1 MGMTQSLRK
10 ALLSCPCYT
19 QRCLLFSRVA
29 LITQRISLR
38 SVYRLEFIFFYN
50 LGKFQEPDLRF
61 QLYQKPTV
69 QHLCTSVQLERL
81 CWEGSPHDVLL
92 KKLEIALK
100 NYQVDEAWDAYKD
113 FKSLYGFP
121 GHSVMNKLMIIL
133 SYTSEPKWLKRVCDL
148 VVLIQIEKPDL
159 LQLDLLR
166 KLALSLAR
174 AQMPIPA
181 SIIIRLMLDKQS
193 LPPVGILATVILHMV
208 KTEIGT
214 YLASNILVEIC
225 DFCQRVTASK
235 SPSANMI
242 KPDTMIFNLVL
253 DACVRFGSSF
263 KGHQIMELM
272 SQVGVVADAHT
283 IVIIARIHEMNGQ
296 REELNK
302 FKNHIVHVPMSLVPH
317 YQQFYESLLGLHF
330 KFDDI
335 DAASA
340 LILDIYK
347 CWESLPFKQDKMKLQ
362 KPCIVSIGSHNLRTG
377 WKLQILPLQMQKDPV
392 LKVESKQELVMLKN
406 GKLVL
411 SNKALAKLIIRYK
424 KCGRIKEF
432 SELLSNIQ
440 NKLGSL
446 GEASLCSDVVG
457 ACIHLGWLENAH
469 DILEDLELAGTP
481 LAFGSYSSLLTA
493 YYRVKMFKEAE
504 VLLKQIRKVGFL
516 MKMSDEVVVSTHL
529 SEVEDDHNSYS
540 KAATTIGKSD
550 LAESVIREMRE
561 EEKVVPSMVYELNS
575 SIFFFT
581 KAKMIGD
588 ALKTYRRMQEMNV
601 QPTVSTFFT
610 LINVYS
616 SLEMY
621 REITILWGDIK
632 RYTQKGNLLV
642 NRDLYEFLLRNF
654 LRGGYFE
661 RVLEVIGYMKEH
673 GMFLDKSMYK
683 IEFLKFH
690 KDLYRSLKA
699 SNAKDETQSKRV
711 EHVQAFR
718 KWVGID

>member
-1 MGMTQSLRK
+1 M
-10 ALLSCPCYT
+10 
-19 QRCLLFSRVA
+19 
-29 LITQRISLR
+29 
-38 SVYRLEFIFFYN
+38 
-50 LGKFQEPDLRF
+50 
-61 QLYQKPTV
+61 
-69 QHLCTSVQLERL
+69 
-81 CWEGSPHDVLL
+81 L
-92 KKLEIALK
+92 KKLEISWK

-121 GHSVMNKLMIIL
+121 RHSVINKLMTVL
-133 SYTSEPKWLKRVCDL
+133 SYSSEPKWLKRVCDL

-225 DFCQRVTASK
+225 DFCQHVTASK

-242 KPDTMIFNLVL
+242 QPDTMIFNLVL

-263 KGHQIMELM
+263 TGQQIMELM
-272 SQVGVVADAHT
+272 PQVGVVADAHT

-347 CWESLPFKQDKMKLQ
+347 CWESLPFKQDKMNLQ
-362 KPCIVSIGSHNLRTG
+362 KPCIVPIGSHNHMTG
-377 WKLQILPLQMQKDPV
+377 LKLQILPLQIQKDPI
-392 LKVESKQELVMLKN
+392 LKVESKQEPVMLTN

-432 SELLSNIQ
+432 SELLSSIQ
-440 NKLGSL
+440 SKLGSL
-446 GEASLCSDVVG
+446 GETSL
-457 ACIHLGWLENAH
+457 
-469 DILEDLELAGTP
+469 
-481 LAFGSYSSLLTA
+481 
-493 YYRVKMFKEAE
+493 
-504 VLLKQIRKVGFL
+504 
-516 MKMSDEVVVSTHL
+516 
-529 SEVEDDHNSYS
+529 
-540 KAATTIGKSD
+540 
-550 LAESVIREMRE
+550 
-561 EEKVVPSMVYELNS
+561 
-575 SIFFFT
+575 
-581 KAKMIGD
+581 
-588 ALKTYRRMQEMNV
+588 
-601 QPTVSTFFT
+601 
-610 LINVYS
+610 
-616 SLEMY
+616 
-621 REITILWGDIK
+621 
-632 RYTQKGNLLV
+632 
-642 NRDLYEFLLRNF
+642 
-654 LRGGYFE
+654 
-661 RVLEVIGYMKEH
+661 
-673 GMFLDKSMYK
+673 
-683 IEFLKFH
+683 
-690 KDLYRSLKA
+690 
-699 SNAKDETQSKRV
+699 
-711 EHVQAFR
+711 
-718 KWVGID
+718 